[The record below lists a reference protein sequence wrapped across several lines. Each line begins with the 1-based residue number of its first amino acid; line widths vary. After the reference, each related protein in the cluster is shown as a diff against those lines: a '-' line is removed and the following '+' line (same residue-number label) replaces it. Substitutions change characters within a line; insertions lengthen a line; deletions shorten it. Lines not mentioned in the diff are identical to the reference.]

1 MYSYKLFQLFP
12 NAKFIFMIRDGRA
25 AAYSKI
31 TALKQEAK
39 FETFK
44 KYLHQWK
51 GFNEIALIQC
61 NKIGSN
67 NCLKIRYEDLVL
79 HTEEILRK
87 VIKFLD
93 LEWNTELLRHHLHID
108 REVNLA
114 HKGVWNMRN
123 VVSYLNLIIYMGVYT
138 QRKNKLLKF

>member
-61 NKIGSN
+61 NKIGS
-67 NCLKIRYEDLVL
+67 KINYSKLY
-79 HTEEILRK
+79 I
-87 VIKFLD
+87 F
-93 LEWNTELLRHHLHID
+93 
-108 REVNLA
+108 
-114 HKGVWNMRN
+114 
-123 VVSYLNLIIYMGVYT
+123 SIIFYS
-138 QRKNKLLKF
+138 F